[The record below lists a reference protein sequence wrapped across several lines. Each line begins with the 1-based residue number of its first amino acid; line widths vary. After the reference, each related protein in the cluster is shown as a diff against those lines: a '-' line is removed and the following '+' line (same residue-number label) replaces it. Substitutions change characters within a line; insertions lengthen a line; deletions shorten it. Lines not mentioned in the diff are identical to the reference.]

1 METAKLPLPRW
12 TVGGYQQIEVRQV
25 LTRLNKPWLHF
36 LVLGLV
42 FYKLQGAMFPVP
54 KTVIGPLKEARLEA
68 LQQQWLTRV
77 GQPPSPSQNAKM
89 VADELD
95 RDLLFQRALDLELHL
110 YDKVVYQQ
118 LIRDMRFLGMAEG
131 KTEDELFQQALAMRL
146 HLGDEVVKRRLI
158 QEMQQRLLFA
168 NPAVMPTK
176 TEILAEFTARKIEFR
191 HPARYSIEHIF
202 FNRDREAEAKSVIAT
217 IQQQQ
222 LDTKSARRFSSPF
235 MSGYEF
241 HGQTPDQLARH
252 FGVQFVSTLAKAGS
266 VADQW
271 MGPIRSIYGL
281 HYIWVTAIEPGR
293 AAQFKEV
300 EPQVR
305 RDLEARASKQALKN
319 SIAALRA
326 EYEVIL

>member
-1 METAKLPLPRW
+1 
-12 TVGGYQQIEVRQV
+12 V

-68 LQQQWLTRV
+68 LQMQWFTRV
-77 GQPPSPSQNAKM
+77 GQQPTPSQKVKM
-89 VADELD
+89 IADELD
-95 RDLLFQRALDLELHL
+95 RDVLFQRALDLELHL

-118 LIRDMRFLGMAEG
+118 LIRDMRFLGTAEE

-168 NPAVMPTK
+168 NPAIRPTK
-176 TEILAEFTARKIEFR
+176 AEVLAEFSARKIEFS
-191 HPARYSIEHIF
+191 HPTRYSIEHIF
-202 FNRDREAEAKSVIAT
+202 FNIDREAEASSAIAT
-217 IQQQQ
+217 IEQQQI
-222 LDTKSARRFSSPF
+222 DAESAKRFSSPF

-241 HGQTPDQLARH
+241 
-252 FGVQFVSTLAKAGS
+252 VSTLINAGP
-266 VADQW
+266 VVGQPI
-271 MGPIRSIYGL
+271 GPIRSIYGI
-281 HYIWVTAIEPGR
+281 HYVWVTAIEPR
-293 AAQFKEV
+293 RDAQLKEV

-305 RDLEARASKQALKN
+305 RDLEARASKQVLKS
-319 SIAALRA
+319 SIAVLRA